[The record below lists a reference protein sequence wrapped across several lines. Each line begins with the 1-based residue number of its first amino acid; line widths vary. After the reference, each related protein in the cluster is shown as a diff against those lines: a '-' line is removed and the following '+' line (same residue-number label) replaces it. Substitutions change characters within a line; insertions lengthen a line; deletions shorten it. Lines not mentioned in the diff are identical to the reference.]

1 MVNVTVKIDADL
13 YRQAEKVCRGLGMT
27 LEEAFLLFVHETV
40 RLGQLP
46 FELTAEDR
54 EFVRT
59 MKEED
64 YGYQNNA

>member
-13 YRQAEKVCRGLGMT
+13 YRQA
-27 LEEAFLLFVHETV
+27 VHETV

-59 MKEED
+59 MKEEY